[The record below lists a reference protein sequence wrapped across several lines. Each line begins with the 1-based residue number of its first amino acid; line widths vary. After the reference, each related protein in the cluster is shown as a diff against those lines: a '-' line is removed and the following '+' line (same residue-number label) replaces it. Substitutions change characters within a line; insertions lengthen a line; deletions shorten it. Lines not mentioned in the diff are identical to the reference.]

1 MGNVRTRIT
10 KTTGPVRT
18 TSSWG
23 GKRGYTNSISNG
35 SGKGVG
41 RSRTT
46 FSTNTKTGRTRV
58 TQSLKV
64 GPNSWY
70 QSSKTTGGIRRKR
83 GRKPKGSSSDL
94 LPILFI
100 IGIIVLFMI

>member
-10 KTTGPVRT
+10 KKVGPVRT

-23 GKRGYTNSISNG
+23 GKRGYTNSTSVSNG
-35 SGKGVG
+35 KGIG
-41 RSRTT
+41 RSRITY
-46 FSTNTKTGRTRV
+46 STNTKTGRTRV

-70 QSSKTTGGIRRKR
+70 QSSKTTGFKMRR
-83 GRKPKGSSSDL
+83 GRKPKASSSEIFWL
-94 LPILFI
+94 LFI
-100 IGIIVLFMI
+100 MGLIVLLMI